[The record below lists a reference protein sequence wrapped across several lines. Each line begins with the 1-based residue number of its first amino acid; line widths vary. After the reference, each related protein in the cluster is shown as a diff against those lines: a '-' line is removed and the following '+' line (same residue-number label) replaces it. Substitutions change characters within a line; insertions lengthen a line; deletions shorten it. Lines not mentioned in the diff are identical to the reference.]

1 MKPITVKIHKLGK
14 VKNSIIEILPFIIF
28 SGESGLGKSYMAML
42 CHYFYEVLVDTTRI
56 NRFLSTCSIQK
67 DLKKEG
73 TAFILKKKDLEQW
86 LAQDAIRYIG
96 EMLGNTTLSGDIE
109 VVLPD
114 NIPNEIACTF
124 KEDAI
129 GVVNKED
136 VYIILSMGTL
146 NYRILDTILADEE
159 SPFALLTR
167 YILIDYIFESYERL
181 NKTFVFPPSRGPLM
195 TETIIPQTGI
205 YNKFLKDLNEFTRL
219 SNRQTKEA
227 LNLLSLLHSVMDGE
241 VIRIDNKYIY
251 KSKAV
256 QIPLSAAAASV
267 REIAPLEL
275 LANKIDVT
283 RASILIEEPEAHL
296 HPSKQRMM
304 ADILSA
310 FSNSGMFMQ
319 VTTHSDYLITRLNE
333 LIALNKVKEK
343 YKQKTLFYNLC
354 RKANTIP
361 ELVLDTK
368 NIGAYL
374 LVYDKKEDCSR
385 VQKQDLQDG
394 VPFVSFSNAIK
405 ESLMIEELLEEALNE
420 DN

>member
-73 TAFILKKKDLEQW
+73 TAFILKKKDLEKW
-86 LAQDAIRYIG
+86 LAQDAIAYIG

-109 VVLPD
+109 VALPD

-219 SNRQTKEA
+219 SNRQTKET

-241 VIRIDNKYIY
+241 VIRVDNKYIY

-343 YKQKTLFYNLC
+343 CTDKAIFSELC

-374 LVYDKKEDCSR
+374 LVYDEKEDYSR

-394 VPFVSFSNAIK
+394 VPFISFSNAIK
-405 ESLMIEELLEEALNE
+405 ESLVIGELLEEALNE

>member
-73 TAFILKKKDLEQW
+73 TAFILKKKDLEKW

-251 KSKAV
+251 KSKTV

-343 YKQKTLFYNLC
+343 YKHKTLFYNLC